1 MTLGGKKNIFL
12 APGILGKNR
21 GKGLKATLFSRSL
34 NAKPPSSSTLGE
46 TVTSP
51 RVTNHVHATSLPSN
65 LNVTNASQ
73 MNQRTTNEEMEKEL
87 TSVPSTLSLDEE
99 IDHDDF
105 LQRSI
110 NNDAISKFLDQS
122 SSQDALRIQEEGMKL
137 TLNIKLL

>member
-1 MTLGGKKNIFL
+1 MFL

-21 GKGLKATLFSRSL
+21 GKGLKATLFSSV
-34 NAKPPSSSTLGE
+34 NAKLPSSSTVGE
-46 TVTSP
+46 TITSP